1 MGSRGIRANAI
12 APGFIISEMTNA
24 LPDAVKEEYLKQIP
38 LRRGGTPEDI
48 ANTALYLASDLA
60 SYVTGQVVAVN
71 GGLYC

>member
-1 MGSRGIRANAI
+1 
-12 APGFIISEMTNA
+12 MTNA

-48 ANTALYLASDLA
+48 ANTALYLACDLS
-60 SYVTGQVVAVN
+60 SYITGQVIAVN